1 MQVIFKSEDMEEVKR
16 MVKSLDMALFIFD
29 LLQLNSVKKNKE
41 VERLLEK
48 YNIAIDELIT

>member
-1 MQVIFKSEDMEEVKR
+1 MKAVFKSEDTEEVKR

-29 LLQLNSVKKNKE
+29 LLQLNSVKENKE